1 MRRITKKYQTPAG
14 TLPSI
19 LEEGIPTQEEALQA
33 MLAE

>member
-19 LEEGIPTQEEALQA
+19 LEEGIPTKEDALKA
-33 MLAE
+33 LLAE